1 MNEQSKGMKV
11 LYTVFLIVITT
22 RTIIALYDRLAPKEK
37 ECDCKNKTQV
47 KWEYLVSELFL
58 IKSSC

>member
-47 KWEYLVSELFL
+47 K
-58 IKSSC
+58 